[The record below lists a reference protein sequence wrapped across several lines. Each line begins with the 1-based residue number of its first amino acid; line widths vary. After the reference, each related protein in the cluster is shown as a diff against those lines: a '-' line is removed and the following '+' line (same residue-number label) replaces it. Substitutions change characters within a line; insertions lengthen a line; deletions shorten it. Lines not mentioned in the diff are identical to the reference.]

1 MVGEASAHLL
11 QRVKDYLRATGAQP
25 GDKIPGENELS
36 ETLGASRPA
45 MREALV
51 ALEAVGLL
59 ASRKGSR
66 RVVQSVDFGT
76 VLRTLA
82 DFVDIDERRMLD
94 LLTIR
99 QILEVQ
105 ILPVAV
111 PKLSK
116 EAMAR
121 LANVTQTIEDKAA
134 RGEHFSADDREFH
147 LLLYSGLGNEVLDGL
162 LGMFW
167 ASYDRIDPAK
177 MVHSQRIEETAAH
190 HRRIFDAL
198 SEGDI
203 RKAQHHLDKH
213 FYDTA
218 YAIVHQDDSEP
229 ERLS

>member
-1 MVGEASAHLL
+1 MVGESSDHLL
-11 QRVKDYLRATGAQP
+11 QRIKGYLQATGAQP
-25 GDKIPGENELS
+25 GDRIPGENELS

-45 MREALV
+45 VREALV

-76 VLRTLA
+76 VLRQLA
-82 DFVDIDERRMLD
+82 DFVDIDKRRMLD
-94 LLTIR
+94 LLFIR

-105 ILPVAV
+105 TLPVAV
-111 PKLSK
+111 PKLSS
-116 EAMAR
+116 EAMER
-121 LANVTQTIEDKAA
+121 LGAVTRTIEEKAA

-198 SEGDI
+198 AEGDI

-218 YAIVHQDDSEP
+218 YAIMHQGDGEP
-229 ERLS
+229 DGLS